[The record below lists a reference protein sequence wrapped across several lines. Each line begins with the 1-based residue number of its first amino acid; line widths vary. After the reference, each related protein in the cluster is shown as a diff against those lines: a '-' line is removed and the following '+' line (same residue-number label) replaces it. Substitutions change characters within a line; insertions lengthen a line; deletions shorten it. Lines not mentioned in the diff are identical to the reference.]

1 MADKQITP
9 FQLTDQFTM
18 DNFNQRINETNI
30 ALQSKPNSNLLDNWY
45 FGNPVDQRGGYVV
58 PPGVGYYSDLAG
70 TTVAGTTDAY
80 YNVDRTSGHDM
91 IKVNG
96 TDYFIDIRNAV
107 RGYTDDINGGSI
119 DRWHAPDYSN
129 QAICI
134 MTDCVR
140 LISTGDYGRII
151 QKIPADIT
159 QYIKDKTVT
168 ISILTKNANPLMTLT
183 RAFNT
188 MAGGIELN
196 FDFKIYTT
204 VSDDGTGVL
213 YLHQIGNNTYTDIL
227 AVKLELGSQQ
237 TLAHQDENG
246 NWVLNEIP
254 DFEEQLARCQRYQRK
269 IFISMLTA
277 TYVWNQMIQFSLN
290 DVLNG
295 MRATP
300 ALTLFGKQ
308 MDTATPSTD
317 GLMAVIPGGNGDAGW
332 DISAGTTYSLL
343 VENNSII
350 IKAIIPESKF
360 TVTSNSG
367 LNYALHCGEGVYIFA
382 DANL

>member
-30 ALQSKPNSNLLDNWY
+30 ALQSKPNPNLLDNWY
-45 FGNPVDQRGGYVV
+45 FVNPVDQRGGYVV

-237 TLAHQDENG
+237 TLAHQDDNG
-246 NWVLNEIP
+246 NWQLNEIP
-254 DFEEQLARCQRYQRK
+254 DYGEQLARCQRYCFVWDYGQANTSCLAVLQAYSTTNAFGIIPTPVTMREK
-269 IFISMLTA
+269 PVIS
-277 TYVWNQMIQFSLN
+277 
-290 DVLNG
+290 
-295 MRATP
+295 
-300 ALTLFGKQ
+300 
-308 MDTATPSTD
+308 
-317 GLMAVIPGGNGDAGW
+317 GGNIVAYGEKVGLT
-332 DISAGTTYSLL
+332 SAQLCANGIRIIANVGKAIFSVGQAVGLENAD
-343 VENNSII
+343 ENNRII
-350 IKAIIPESKF
+350 FS
-360 TVTSNSG
+360 
-367 LNYALHCGEGVYIFA
+367 A
-382 DANL
+382 DL

>member
-30 ALQSKPNSNLLDNWY
+30 ALQSKPNPNLLDNWY
-45 FGNPVDQRGGYVV
+45 FVNPVDQRGGYVV

-227 AVKLELGSQQ
+227 AVKLELGTQQ
-237 TLAHQDENG
+237 TLAHQDDNG
-246 NWVLNEIP
+246 VWVLNEIP
-254 DFEEQLARCQRYQRK
+254 DYGEQLRRCQRYFWRSWTGERNTQ
-269 IFISMLTA
+269 
-277 TYVWNQMIQFSLN
+277 
-290 DVLNG
+290 
-295 MRATP
+295 
-300 ALTLFGKQ
+300 
-308 MDTATPSTD
+308 
-317 GLMAVIPGGNGDAGW
+317 
-332 DISAGTTYSLL
+332 
-343 VENNSII
+343 NSILGI
-350 IKAIIPESKF
+350 VFANNIRITGFDYPVEMRTKPSI
-360 TVTSNSG
+360 TVYGLTGSGKVTEWISDDDYGPASPAYWDTQRCIALDCLGTGLSNDDR
-367 LNYALHCGEGVYIFA
+367 VYYFIE
-382 DANL
+382 ANAEL